1 MISRIFSGMHPELIT
16 PWCNASPAPDRCL
29 LELVWADLEGEG
41 EAYVYQQMGH
51 RHSIF
56 CILPPYVLRRIA
68 RTGTE
73 EQRQAALETLAVD
86 TTFRTLRAIRLAAP
100 VATTT
105 PAMAVPSAE
114 VVSEEAKQLQRTIF
128 SCQNRRRLP
137 GDVVRSE
144 GGPATGDPAVDE
156 AYDGLGATYNFYWE
170 VLRRNSIDDQGMPLN
185 GHVHYGRRYNNAFWD
200 GQRMVFGDG
209 DGVLTNRFTISVD
222 IMGHELTHAV
232 TEKEAQLIYYAQS
245 GALNESVSDVYGSL
259 VKQYTRGKEAAEDA
273 DWLIGEG
280 LFTEEV
286 NGVALRSMKEPGTAF
301 EGDEQPGH
309 MRDYVNTME
318 DDGGVHINSG
328 IPNKAFYLAAS
339 EIGGYA
345 GEKAGPIW
353 YATLR
358 DPRLK
363 PNASFVQFARLTV
376 VNAEILFPG
385 GREERI
391 VRNAWRQVGI
401 NV

>member
-1 MISRIFSGMHPELIT
+1 
-16 PWCNASPAPDRCL
+16 
-29 LELVWADLEGEG
+29 
-41 EAYVYQQMGH
+41 
-51 RHSIF
+51 
-56 CILPPYVLRRIA
+56 
-68 RTGTE
+68 
-73 EQRQAALETLAVD
+73 
-86 TTFRTLRAIRLAAP
+86 
-100 VATTT
+100 
-105 PAMAVPSAE
+105 
-114 VVSEEAKQLQRTIF
+114 
-128 SCQNRRRLP
+128 
-137 GDVVRSE
+137 
-144 GGPATGDPAVDE
+144 VDE

-339 EIGGYA
+339 ETGGYA